1 MQKRHKL
8 RLQNV
13 LSMHKKLVSVTK
25 GEKKREN
32 VEANMDY
39 LYRVLSST
47 ISPPK
52 GPETN
57 AMVLEHYMKLQIN
70 KILDQMEMCF
80 SWITDPK
87 EMAKV
92 ADVIS
97 TISIPK
103 LMIPMSHIEKNK
115 DKINKKSDE
124 QYDELEQKMG
134 IKYDKYIYRINQKL
148 RALYEPHMHLQQQ
161 K

>member
-1 MQKRHKL
+1 
-8 RLQNV
+8 
-13 LSMHKKLVSVTK
+13 
-25 GEKKREN
+25 
-32 VEANMDY
+32 
-39 LYRVLSST
+39 
-47 ISPPK
+47 
-52 GPETN
+52 
-57 AMVLEHYMKLQIN
+57 
-70 KILDQMEMCF
+70 
-80 SWITDPK
+80 
-87 EMAKV
+87 MAKV